1 MRLNEEISR
10 MKSIMG
16 LILENQSPMEIYVDM
31 GNVLFPSSGN
41 DQVQAGT
48 TEKPTDVMAFQ
59 EWVIDTKKD
68 NQILGKYGADGKWG
82 KRTSN
87 AWLKY
92 GEEYKEQNPNSS
104 TTDKNS
110 QNFIGRSLWNYVKSK
125 NPTILTSTGT
135 ANPQIKRQNKLKQTK
150 SLGIPEDKVI
160 FVTNGTDKGGY
171 AGRNKILIDDSPEN
185 IRAWVNNGGTGIL
198 HRSNDQTI
206 KELMK
211 YFKG

>member
-48 TEKPTDVMAFQ
+48 TERPTDVKGFQ
-59 EWVIDTKKD
+59 EWVLNTKKD

-92 GEEYKEQNPNSS
+92 GEEYKEQNPNLT

-135 ANPQIKRQNKLKQTK
+135 VNPQIKRQNKLKQTK

-211 YFKG
+211 YFQ